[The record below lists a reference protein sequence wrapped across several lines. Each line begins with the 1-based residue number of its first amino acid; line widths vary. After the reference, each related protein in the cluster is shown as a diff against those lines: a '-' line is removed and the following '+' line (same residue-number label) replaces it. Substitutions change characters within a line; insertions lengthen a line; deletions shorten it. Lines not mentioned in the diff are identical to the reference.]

1 MFLRAVGRPV
11 CPEGSAKIAIFSRGW
26 RTCTRKSHFH
36 VRELMSTARKKKK
49 KIKNPETQS
58 VDPPRL
64 DPPRPDPLKP
74 LVAGGSAPAGS
85 TAARFVAPR
94 PPLTRIEEAERE
106 GEDRQRDL
114 CGRRTSPPW
123 LELAAAA
130 TIAPSIVIAR
140 GWWICR
146 STTSSCR
153 SRRSWERGS
162 RGGGIRAIRG

>member
-1 MFLRAVGRPV
+1 MAHLH
-11 CPEGSAKIAIFSRGW
+11 AKIAFSCAGAYVDRSQ
-26 RTCTRKSHFH
+26 K
-36 VRELMSTARKKKK
+36 EK